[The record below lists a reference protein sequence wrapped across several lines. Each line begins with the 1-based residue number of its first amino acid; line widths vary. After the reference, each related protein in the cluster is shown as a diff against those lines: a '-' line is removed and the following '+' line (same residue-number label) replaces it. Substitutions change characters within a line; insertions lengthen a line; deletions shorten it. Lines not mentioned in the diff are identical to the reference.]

1 MKRIRRYRWH
11 RYYKRRIILTSR
23 KNTEEEIYFVQILLA
38 EKWKEKSFSLVWH
51 LQHLQHTVHG
61 ILQAWILEW
70 VAFPF
75 SKESSQP
82 RDWNQVSYIAGRFF
96 TSWATRKSPRIL
108 QWVAYPFSSKSF
120 QPRNWT
126 QVSCIGG
133 RFFTNWAIR
142 TVLQITLLSMW
153 FTYILWKSYTY
164 DFQIC
169 SFNLDICLGL
179 GKNWASLVAQLLKN
193 RPAMQETLVQFLGQ
207 EDLLEKRTATHS
219 SIHGVAELDMT
230 EWLSLWK
237 ELDIFTWIFHLLQ
250 TKYDQSLIPPP
261 SLYTSILL
269 LFLILGLITLI
280 SIKFLKPKSWI

>member
-1 MKRIRRYRWH
+1 MLEIKPWQDKWNLKRIRRYRWH

-61 ILQAWILEW
+61 ILQARILEW

-82 RDWNQVSYIAGRFF
+82 RDWNQVSCIAGRFF

-133 RFFTNWAIR
+133 R
-142 TVLQITLLSMW
+142 
-153 FTYILWKSYTY
+153 
-164 DFQIC
+164 C
-169 SFNLDICLGL
+169 FNLWATREALTMVGKLKDTAEYISKQLGDGRMCWMSKKTEIVFYHHIFCSCVL
-179 GKNWASLVAQLLKN
+179 LVN
-193 RPAMQETLVQFLGQ
+193 
-207 EDLLEKRTATHS
+207 
-219 SIHGVAELDMT
+219 
-230 EWLSLWK
+230 
-237 ELDIFTWIFHLLQ
+237 
-250 TKYDQSLIPPP
+250 
-261 SLYTSILL
+261 
-269 LFLILGLITLI
+269 
-280 SIKFLKPKSWI
+280 